1 MGISGVSWELAVTS
15 FPDRKL
21 FGAKFFLSFFYSSSL
36 LCYLLVSFYPDIHSG
51 GQEDFYSIILPHHCF
66 PYMPSGHWGAL

>member
-1 MGISGVSWELAVTS
+1 
-15 FPDRKL
+15 
-21 FGAKFFLSFFYSSSL
+21 L
-36 LCYLLVSFYPDIHSG
+36 LCYLLVSSYPDIHSG